1 MAMQSTD
8 SHRTSR
14 FGFSEPT
21 TDVGAVAA
29 PTTGDPPCRVGRAS
43 RRLALEGS
51 SRTMNSSSGDSRRL
65 ASVPNAISLVR
76 LATVPLF
83 VWLFTSGREDAA
95 VLLYAVAAATDF
107 LDGFIARRTGA
118 VTELGKVL
126 DPLADR
132 IFIMALA
139 LALVA
144 RSALP
149 AWLAIAV
156 IARDVLVLTL
166 WPLIERRGLRR
177 IPVNV
182 VGKSA
187 TALLLVGLTALAL
200 SETTLDPG
208 QPLPGFGL
216 AATLAGA
223 VAYWAAAAL
232 YAREVR
238 IRRRVPDHEA
248 PP

>member
-1 MAMQSTD
+1 
-8 SHRTSR
+8 
-14 FGFSEPT
+14 
-21 TDVGAVAA
+21 
-29 PTTGDPPCRVGRAS
+29 
-43 RRLALEGS
+43 
-51 SRTMNSSSGDSRRL
+51 
-65 ASVPNAISLVR
+65 
-76 LATVPLF
+76 
-83 VWLFTSGREDAA
+83 
-95 VLLYAVAAATDF
+95 
-107 LDGFIARRTGA
+107 
-118 VTELGKVL
+118 
-126 DPLADR
+126 
-132 IFIMALA
+132 MALA
-139 LALVA
+139 LALVV
-144 RSALP
+144 RGALP

-177 IPVNV
+177 ISVNL

-238 IRRRVPDHEA
+238 IRRRVPEHEA